1 MSKTKSV
8 AFLIFCLLSII
19 GVGSLA
25 MASKTDSDAE
35 IPVRKAVIK
44 IQEDQF
50 DLFFDQVRAFA
61 DRHGFAVRIAPTAPT
76 GKDFIVELW
85 REDFKILAANPFD
98 KGTFRVSI
106 FNILGREI
114 EESHI
119 DGVVEALKQYTL
131 KVEGAEFTEQ
141 PGNQS

>member
-1 MSKTKSV
+1 MFKNNSV
-8 AFLIFCLLSII
+8 AIIIFCLLAIV
-19 GVGSLA
+19 GVGAIA
-25 MASKTDSDAE
+25 MASKTNSDAE

-50 DLFFDQVRAFA
+50 DLLFDQVRAFA
-61 DRHGFAVRIAPTAPT
+61 DKYGFAVRIAPTAPT

-98 KGTFRVSI
+98 NGTFRVSI
-106 FNILGREI
+106 FNILGREV

-119 DGVVEALKQYTL
+119 DDVVEALKKYTL

-141 PGNQS
+141 PGNQR